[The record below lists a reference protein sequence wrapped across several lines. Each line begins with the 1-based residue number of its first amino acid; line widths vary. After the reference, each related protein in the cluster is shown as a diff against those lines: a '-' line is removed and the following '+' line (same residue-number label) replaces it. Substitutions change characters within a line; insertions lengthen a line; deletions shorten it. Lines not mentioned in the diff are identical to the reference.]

1 MLTNPMTTSSIS
13 HEIKY
18 KNNLAKNMPDNDKG
32 EKDNS
37 NSIDQKDKY
46 NPTAQ
51 KH

>member
-1 MLTNPMTTSSIS
+1 MTTSSIS

-37 NSIDQKDKY
+37 NSTKKINIIPLHKAI
-46 NPTAQ
+46 N
-51 KH
+51 